1 MENQAPL
8 TSHGLLPALYVEI
21 FADDFAWQI
30 VAFAA
35 ALALAFLLGAFL
47 KKQEFINRLEILPDL
62 ILPILLVIFL
72 SCGIAILEQL
82 NLHFGFLELA
92 TALASALILVKALV
106 MMVGEA
112 FPGNRFLSAYEK
124 IIALT
129 IWLWVALYITDIAP
143 FLAERLDAIS
153 FRLGDVKFTLWRVL
167 NGVVLVFLVV
177 LASLC
182 CSALIEK
189 RVMGLASLDVSLQIV
204 LVRFIK
210 AIFVVLAGVASLSF
224 LGINMTALSVFTGA
238 LGVGLGFGF
247 QKIASNY
254 VSGFIILFERS
265 VRLGNLVSISG
276 LTGKVTQITTRFTVL
291 KNALGDEIIVPNEM
305 LVSSIVQ
312 NKTLSDSNTKV
323 NIEIGIAY
331 QSDVDLAC
339 RLMLEAASCE
349 PRILKD
355 PAPSVLL
362 TSFGESAINLTLGF
376 WIADVENG
384 TGLLTSQINRRIWQR
399 FKEEGVEMP
408 FPQREVRILKE

>member
-8 TSHGLLPALYVEI
+8 TSHGLLPALYAEVFE
-21 FADDFAWQI
+21 ADFVWQI

-35 ALALAFLLGAFL
+35 ALVFAFLGSAAL
-47 KKQEFINRLEILPDL
+47 KKQELIQRFKILPTL
-62 ILPILLVIFL
+62 ILPILAVVFL
-72 SCGIAILEQL
+72 ACGIVALQQL
-82 NLHFGFLELA
+82 ALHFGFLELA

-106 MMVGEA
+106 MMVRAA
-112 FPGNRFLSAYEK
+112 FPNNRFLSAYEK

-129 IWLWVALYITDIAP
+129 IWLWMALYITDIAP

-153 FRLGDVKFTLWRVL
+153 FTLGEVKFTLWRVL

-265 VRLGNLVSISG
+265 VQLGNLVSISG

-312 NKTLSDSNTKV
+312 NKTFSDSKMKV
-323 NIEIGIAY
+323 NVEIGIAY
-331 QSDVDLAC
+331 QSDVDLASN
-339 RLMLEAASCE
+339 LMIEAAQSE
-349 PRILKD
+349 PRVLKD
-355 PAPSVLL
+355 PAPAVLL

-376 WIADVENG
+376 WIADIENG
-384 TGLLTSQINRRIWQR
+384 TALLTSQINRKIWQR